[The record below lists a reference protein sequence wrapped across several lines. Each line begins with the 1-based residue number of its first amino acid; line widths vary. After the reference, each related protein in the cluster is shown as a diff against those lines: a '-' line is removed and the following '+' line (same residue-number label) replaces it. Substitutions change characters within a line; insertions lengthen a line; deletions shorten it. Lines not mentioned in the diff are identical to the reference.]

1 MAIRE
6 ALMALLEQGP
16 ASDYQLKRRFE
27 RTTSSIWP
35 LNMGQVSTTLQRL
48 HRDGLIEQVDGSEHD
63 VPDDSD
69 SRSDSPVAWL
79 LTAAG
84 HAEVSQWWRAPVLP
98 EQRGRDELVMKL
110 AFAVVTPGVDVSTL
124 VQRQRVSMQQL
135 LHDVTRARRQTD
147 GDDLDARLVLDH
159 RIFITEAE
167 LRWLET
173 LDEAQLRIARTHR
186 ASRRCQPPLP
196 SRKISPMRERS
207 FVLPAGFDLGSA
219 MISLPFPSDGLRV
232 IGFCFRML
240 VRCGGCTPSFL

>member
-16 ASDYQLKRRFE
+16 ASAYQLKRRLE

-84 HAEVSQWWRAPVLP
+84 HAEVSQWWRTPVLP

-110 AFAVVTPGVDVSTL
+110 AFAVVTPGVDV
-124 VQRQRVSMQQL
+124 
-135 LHDVTRARRQTD
+135 
-147 GDDLDARLVLDH
+147 
-159 RIFITEAE
+159 
-167 LRWLET
+167 
-173 LDEAQLRIARTHR
+173 
-186 ASRRCQPPLP
+186 
-196 SRKISPMRERS
+196 
-207 FVLPAGFDLGSA
+207 
-219 MISLPFPSDGLRV
+219 
-232 IGFCFRML
+232 
-240 VRCGGCTPSFL
+240 